1 MSAAQAAG
9 AHRATAASWDGQRYR
24 NALFVRRVS
33 IRQLAVAAGVSR
45 PHLTRVIH
53 GERPATEHILRTLQ
67 EAVGPVGWAYA
78 TGQTNELP
86 AQGATD
92 GR

>member
-53 GERPATEHILRTLQ
+53 GERPATPAVLRVLQ
-67 EAVGPVGWAYA
+67 EAVGPDGWEYA
-78 TGQTNELP
+78 TGQSDRLP
-86 AQGATD
+86 MEEP
-92 GR
+92 

>member
-53 GERPATEHILRTLQ
+53 GERPATDRILRVLQ
-67 EAVGPVGWAYA
+67 EAVGAQGWEYA
-78 TGQTNELP
+78 TG
-86 AQGATD
+86 ATD
-92 GR
+92 RLPMEGVK